1 MKLHKGAFDGKDL
14 YFVRTDASDRAFAT
28 AEKLVFVPKLATLTS
43 VGLSGAVY
51 LFDNGAAGQ
60 APVFSNEPGGDGYTP
75 AWTVHKVTW
84 RGTPRRMSS
93 VAEIE
98 AAKSRGDVDVDKSNV
113 VVNYSL
119 VKWSTGSLPVDT
131 EKKAYLGTGQ
141 LLEEP
146 DTTGGRVTFK
156 LSECYPGNR
165 YFVVDHSMAPMAEGT
180 FTGFAPG
187 LPGRAQQGRRHRA
200 HQRVHGTASKAP
212 VPWGSSRRCS
222 TSPPGTP
229 RGVRTGTTSPTNGRK
244 AQRPSCSPTSPRCS
258 GRATPATSRSS
269 PGVPDTKGTVFTVN
283 CPVPV
288 LAPNTFEPA

>member
-187 LPGRAQQGRRHRA
+187 LQVGP
-200 HQRVHGTASKAP
+200 SKAGATGRTNVFMNGIKGTGP
-212 VPWGSSRRCS
+212 MGFQPSVFDFAAGDPAW
-222 TSPPGTP
+222 SPYWDHFAYKWKE
-229 RGVRTGTTSPTNGRK
+229 S
-244 AQRPSCSPTSPRCS
+244 
-258 GRATPATSRSS
+258 ATPKLLTNQSALFRARDVGDVEEF

>member
-1 MKLHKGAFDGKDL
+1 MKLHKGAFGGKDL

-28 AEKLVFVPKLATLTS
+28 AEKLVFVPKLSTLTS

-146 DTTGGRVTFK
+146 DATGGRVTFK

-187 LPGRAQQGRRHRA
+187 LQVGP
-200 HQRVHGTASKAP
+200 SKAGATGRTN
-212 VPWGSSRRCS
+212 VFMNGIK
-222 TSPPGTP
+222 GTGPMGFQPSVFDFAAGDP
-229 RGVRTGTTSPTNGRK
+229 RGVRTGTTTPTNGRK

-258 GRATPATSRSS
+258 GCATPATSRSS
-269 PGVPDTKGTVFTVN
+269 PACLTPR
-283 CPVPV
+283 
-288 LAPNTFEPA
+288 APSSP

>member
-28 AEKLVFVPKLATLTS
+28 AEKLVFVPKLATLTG

-119 VKWSTGSLPVDT
+119 VKWSSGSLPVDT

-200 HQRVHGTASKAP
+200 HQRVHERHQRHRSHGVPAVGVRLRRRGPRVESVLGPLRLQMEGKRNAQAAHQP
-212 VPWGSSRRCS
+212 VRAVPGARRRRR
-222 TSPPGTP
+222 
-229 RGVRTGTTSPTNGRK
+229 RGV
-244 AQRPSCSPTSPRCS
+244 PR
-258 GRATPATSRSS
+258 RA
-269 PGVPDTKGTVFTVN
+269 
-283 CPVPV
+283 
-288 LAPNTFEPA
+288 